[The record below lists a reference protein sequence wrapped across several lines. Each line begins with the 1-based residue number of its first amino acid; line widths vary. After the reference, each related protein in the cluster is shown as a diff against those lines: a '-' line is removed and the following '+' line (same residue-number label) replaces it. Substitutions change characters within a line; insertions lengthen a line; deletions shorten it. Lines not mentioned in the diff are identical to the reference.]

1 MKSRDLL
8 FLLLIIAVVGG
19 LTYLS
24 TRNRAK
30 AMPSEPAAHLTVTD
44 RTQCLTCHKPERL
57 AELELQHK
65 HPGKWRDER
74 VSCLLC
80 HTQPTG
86 AVKPPRPVPGQ
97 PTASSGLPAGL
108 PGVGTPAT
116 MEGGSPSGTGLP

>member
-1 MKSRDLL
+1 MKSRDLF

-44 RTQCLTCHKPERL
+44 RAQCLSCHKPERL
-57 AELELQHK
+57 GELELQHK
-65 HPGKWRDER
+65 HPGKWRDAR

-80 HTQPTG
+80 HTQPAG
-86 AVKPPRPVPGQ
+86 AVKAPRPVPGQ
-97 PTASSGLPAGL
+97 SAVPPGFQTNLPAT
-108 PGVGTPAT
+108 GTP
-116 MEGGSPSGTGLP
+116 

>member
-8 FLLLIIAVVGG
+8 FLLLIVVVVGG

-30 AMPSEPAAHLTVTD
+30 AMPSEPAVHLTVTD
-44 RTQCLTCHKPERL
+44 RAQCLTCHKPERL

-65 HPGKWRDER
+65 HPGKWRDAR

-80 HTQPTG
+80 HTQPAG
-86 AVKPPRPVPGQ
+86 AVKAPRPIPGQ
-97 PTASSGLPAGL
+97 SAVP
-108 PGVGTPAT
+108 PGVAP
-116 MEGGSPSGTGLP
+116 GSPASGQPPTPGGTILQ